1 MDYRTSLTPGQRE
14 ALCPLRSQVH
24 EQSFTSLI
32 AESGVLQFCWRQSC
46 DVDGQASLTLV
57 LVRSNACRRGRGSRE
72 RATPW
77 IKASLMFREAVRAAS
92 AYVRAQKRESG
103 IPRGK
108 KLSVSVALWGRWKG
122 RSRRGGRFECNLA
135 HECRKLPGKS
145 GSRETGRRRL
155 SGRLSLPIW
164 QQQLGGWSAGHFLRP
179 ARFRKRDPV
188 L

>member
-1 MDYRTSLTPGQRE
+1 MFPLYRAAKKDSKQRTYTRDFRVDYRTSLTPGQRE

-57 LVRSNACRRGRGSRE
+57 LVRSNACHRGRGSRE

-77 IKASLMFREAVRAAS
+77 IKASRMFREAVRAAS

-108 KLSVSVALWGRWKG
+108 RLAV
-122 RSRRGGRFECNLA
+122 RFRCSMGVVERT
-135 HECRKLPGKS
+135 EQ
-145 GSRETGRRRL
+145 TGRKIRMQF
-155 SGRLSLPIW
+155 GT
-164 QQQLGGWSAGHFLRP
+164 
-179 ARFRKRDPV
+179 
-188 L
+188 